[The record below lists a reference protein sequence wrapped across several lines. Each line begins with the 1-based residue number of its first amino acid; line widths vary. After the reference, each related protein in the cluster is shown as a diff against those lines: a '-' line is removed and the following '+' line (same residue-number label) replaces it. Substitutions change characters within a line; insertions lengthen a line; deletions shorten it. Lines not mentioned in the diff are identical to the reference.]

1 MLSFED
7 DDVPGG
13 SGYKDV
19 TSVLLDAASGETLN
33 VFNVL

>member
-7 DDVPGG
+7 GDVPGG
-13 SGYKDV
+13 NGYKDV

-33 VFNVL
+33 VCNLF